1 MFESMTVR
9 KRIFLTNAFMILAT
23 LAIIGAINIGVIK
36 IYWETIEH
44 NWQEAL
50 AVATTSSSV
59 EHLVKGW
66 MMHQKSFYLLMAADM
81 VICILVWILVSQ
93 LFTRWLTRKIMRPL
107 DELGQGAKRIRENDL
122 SKRINYRG
130 DAEFEEICDA
140 FNAMQVHLR
149 EEQETNRKYEK
160 ARTEMIAGIS
170 HDLRTPLTAIRG
182 SIKGLLDGVV
192 QDEERKKKF
201 LETAYRRTGDM
212 DVLLNQLFYL
222 SKLETGNMPLHQK
235 EMDLS
240 GWLTEYMKGKEQ
252 ALESDG
258 MDFRKSIPEMP
269 VEAFLDPEAL
279 QRILDNLIEN
289 SRKYSEASPLQIDV
303 SLRQQGDQIEIILAD
318 NGKGVPEEKLPRI
331 FDEFFRGDES
341 RNRREGSGL
350 GLYIV
355 RNLVESMNGNVWA
368 ENNSGLAVHLEF
380 STKEGCN
387 GRE

>member
-23 LAIIGAINIGVIK
+23 LAIIGTINIGIIK

-44 NWQEAL
+44 NWQDAL

-59 EHLVKGW
+59 EHLVKRW
-66 MMHQKSFYLLMAADM
+66 MMHQKSFYLLMTADM
-81 VICILVWILVSQ
+81 VICILVWILVSR
-93 LFTRWLTRKIMRPL
+93 LFTWWLTQKIMKPL
-107 DELGQGAKRIRENDL
+107 DELGKGAKRIRENDL

-130 DAEFEEICDA
+130 DVEFEEICDA

-149 EEQETNRKYEK
+149 EEQEINQKYEK

-192 QDEERKKKF
+192 QGEDRQKKF

-222 SKLETGNMPLHQK
+222 SKLETGNMPLHMRD
-235 EMDLS
+235 MDPS
-240 GWLTEYMKGKEQ
+240 EWLTEYMKGKEQ
-252 ALESDG
+252 ILESEKIV
-258 MDFRKSIPEMP
+258 FRKSIPAEP
-269 VEAFLDPEAL
+269 VRVFLDPEAL

-289 SRKYSEASPLQIDV
+289 SRKYSEANPLKIDI
-303 SLRQQGDQIEIILAD
+303 SLCQQDDQINIVLAD
-318 NGKGVPEEKLPRI
+318 NGIGVPEEKLPRI

-355 RNLVESMNGNVWA
+355 RNLVESMGGKVWA
-368 ENNSGLAVHLEF
+368 ENDSGLVVHLEF
-380 STKEGCN
+380 PMKEDDN

>member
-23 LAIIGAINIGVIK
+23 LIIIAAINIGVIK
-36 IYWETIEH
+36 IYWESIEDD
-44 NWQEAL
+44 WQGAL
-50 AVATTSSSV
+50 EMASASFSV
-59 EHLVKGW
+59 EDLVEEW

-81 VICILVWILVSQ
+81 VVCILVWILVSR
-93 LFTRWLTRKIMRPL
+93 LFTWWLTQKIMKPL
-107 DELGQGAKRIRENDL
+107 DELGRGAKRIRENDL

-182 SIKGLLDGVV
+182 SIKGILDGVV
-192 QDEERKKKF
+192 QDEERQEKF

-222 SKLETGNMPLHQK
+222 SKLETGNMPLHVR
-235 EMDLS
+235 EMNLS
-240 GWLTEYMKGKEQ
+240 EWLTEYMKGKEQ
-252 ALESDG
+252 ILESEKIN
-258 MDFRKSIPEMP
+258 FQKSIPAEP
-269 VEAFLDPEAL
+269 VQASLDPEAL

-289 SRKYSEASPLQIDV
+289 SRKYSDASPLQMDV
-303 SLRQQGDQIEIILAD
+303 SLCQQDDQINIVLAD

-355 RNLVESMNGNVWA
+355 RNLVESMGGKVWA
-368 ENNSGLAVHLEF
+368 ENNSGLVMHLEF
-380 STKEGCN
+380 PMKED
-387 GRE
+387 

>member
-1 MFESMTVR
+1 MFESMSVR

-23 LAIIGAINIGVIK
+23 LVIIAAINIGVIK
-36 IYWETIEH
+36 IYWESIEDD
-44 NWQEAL
+44 WQGAL
-50 AVATTSSSV
+50 AMASASFSV
-59 EHLVKGW
+59 EDLVDEW
-66 MMHQKSFYLLMAADM
+66 MLHQKEFYLLIAGDVVACA
-81 VICILVWILVSQ
+81 VAWILVSQ
-93 LFTRWLTRKIMRPL
+93 LFTRWLTWKIMKPL
-107 DELGQGAKRIRENDL
+107 DELGQGAKRIRENNL

-130 DAEFEEICDA
+130 DTEFEEICDA
-140 FNAMQVHLR
+140 FNAMQIHLR

-182 SIKGLLDGVV
+182 SIKGILDGVV
-192 QDEERKKKF
+192 QEEDRQKKF

-222 SKLETGNMPLHQK
+222 SKLETGNMPLHMETINLSTWMAEYLRGK
-235 EMDLS
+235 EMILDADELS
-240 GWLTEYMKGKEQ
+240 FQ
-252 ALESDG
+252 Q
-258 MDFRKSIPEMP
+258 SIPENP
-269 VEAFLDPEAL
+269 VIVSMDPEAL

-289 SRKYSEASPLQIDV
+289 SQKYSEASPLRMDV
-303 SLRQQGDQIEIILAD
+303 FLYQREEEIEIVLAD
-318 NGKGVPEEKLPRI
+318 NGKGVPAEKLPRI

-355 RNLVESMNGNVWA
+355 RNLMESMGGRVWA
-368 ENNSGLAVHLEF
+368 ENRKGLAIHLGF
-380 STKEGCN
+380 PIKEGYD

>member
-66 MMHQKSFYLLMAADM
+66 MMHQKAFYLLVAGDVVA
-81 VICILVWILVSQ
+81 CILVWILVSQ
-93 LFTRWLTRKIMRPL
+93 LFTRWLTRKIMKPL
-107 DELGQGAKRIRENDL
+107 DELGKGARRIRENDL
-122 SKRINYRG
+122 SQRINYRG

-182 SIKGLLDGVV
+182 SIKGILDGVV
-192 QDEERKKKF
+192 QEESSQKKF

-212 DVLLNQLFYL
+212 DALLNQLFYL
-222 SKLETGNMPLHQK
+222 SKLETGNMPLHRK

-252 ALESDG
+252 TLEGDEVA
-258 MDFRKSIPEMP
+258 FRQSIPETSVMLS
-269 VEAFLDPEAL
+269 LDPEAL

-289 SRKYSEASPLQIDV
+289 SRKYSEASPLQMDI
-303 SLRQQGDQIEIILAD
+303 SLCQRGDQVEIILAD

-355 RNLVESMNGNVWA
+355 RNLMEAMDGKVWA
-368 ENNSGLAVHLEF
+368 ENNSGLVVHLEF
-380 STKEGCN
+380 PRKEEYD

>member
-23 LAIIGAINIGVIK
+23 IIIIAAINIGVIK
-36 IYWETIEH
+36 IYWESIEDD
-44 NWQEAL
+44 WQGAL
-50 AVATTSSSV
+50 AMASASFSV
-59 EHLVKGW
+59 EDLVDEW
-66 MMHQKSFYLLMAADM
+66 MMHQKAFYLLIAGDVVAC
-81 VICILVWILVSQ
+81 VVVWILVSQ
-93 LFTRWLTRKIMRPL
+93 LFTRWLVWKIMKPL

-130 DAEFEEICDA
+130 DTEFEEICDA

-182 SIKGLLDGVV
+182 SIKGILDGVV
-192 QDEERKKKF
+192 QEEDRQKKF

-222 SKLETGNMPLHQK
+222 SKLETGNMPLHIK
-235 EMDLS
+235 ELNLS
-240 GWLTEYMKGKEQ
+240 EWIAAYLDGKEQ
-252 ALESDG
+252 VLESG
-258 MDFRKSIPEMP
+258 EIHFSKSIPEDS
-269 VEAFLDPEAL
+269 VRASADPEAL

-289 SRKYSEASPLQIDV
+289 SRKYGEASPLQIDV
-303 SLRQQGDQIEIILAD
+303 SLHRRGDGIEIILAD
-318 NGKGVPEEKLPRI
+318 NGNGVPEEKLPYI
-331 FDEFFRGDES
+331 FDEFYRGDES

-355 RNLVESMNGNVWA
+355 RNLMESMDGKVWA

-380 STKEGCN
+380 PVKEDYD

>member
-23 LAIIGAINIGVIK
+23 VILIAAINIGVIK
-36 IYWETIEH
+36 IYWESIEDD
-44 NWQEAL
+44 WQGAL
-50 AVATTSSSV
+50 AMASTSFSV
-59 EHLVKGW
+59 EDLVDEW
-66 MMHQKSFYLLMAADM
+66 IMHQKAFYLLIAGDVVAC
-81 VICILVWILVSQ
+81 VVVWILVSQ
-93 LFTRWLTRKIMRPL
+93 LFTRWLTWKIMKPL
-107 DELGQGAKRIRENDL
+107 DELGQGARRIRENDL

-130 DAEFEEICDA
+130 DTEFEEICDA

-182 SIKGLLDGVV
+182 SIKGILDGVV
-192 QDEERKKKF
+192 QDEDRQKKF

-222 SKLETGNMPLHQK
+222 SKLETGNMPLHMT
-235 EMDLS
+235 ETNLS
-240 GWLTEYMKGKEQ
+240 AWLTEYLKGKEMILDTDELSFQ
-252 ALESDG
+252 Q
-258 MDFRKSIPEMP
+258 SIPETPEMISM
-269 VEAFLDPEAL
+269 DPEAL

-289 SRKYSEASPLQIDV
+289 SRKYSGASPLRIEV
-303 SLRQQGDQIEIILAD
+303 SLQSKVDGAIITLTD
-318 NGKGVPEEKLPRI
+318 NGNGVPEEKLPRI
-331 FDEFFRGDES
+331 FDEFYRGDES

-355 RNLVESMNGNVWA
+355 RNLMESMGGKVWA

-380 STKEGCN
+380 PIKEDYD